1 MNSKS
6 VTDTTCPVC
15 YTRCGDKAGL
25 KNHLLSHTELKPRD
39 LAIVAE
45 KVQKSGS
52 TCAHKVLQRS
62 EAKQKT
68 FTKFGILDILAK

>member
-1 MNSKS
+1 MNNKS
-6 VTDTTCPVC
+6 VTDATCPVC

-45 KVQKSGS
+45 KVQTSGTTCGLKNLKLEKKS
-52 TCAHKVLQRS
+52 
-62 EAKQKT
+62 
-68 FTKFGILDILAK
+68 FTKFGIRDILAK